1 MVLDQVL
8 VSSAVDANKGAGA
21 HAAAQGHG
29 ETGRPPAQRVEERLA
44 VAVIALYQG
53 ARLLVAK
60 GARLVTSQI
69 E

>member
-8 VSSAVDANKGAGA
+8 VSSAVDADKGARA
-21 HAAAQGHG
+21 DAAAQGHR

-44 VAVIALYQG
+44 VAVIALDQG
-53 ARLLVAK
+53 ARLLVAQ